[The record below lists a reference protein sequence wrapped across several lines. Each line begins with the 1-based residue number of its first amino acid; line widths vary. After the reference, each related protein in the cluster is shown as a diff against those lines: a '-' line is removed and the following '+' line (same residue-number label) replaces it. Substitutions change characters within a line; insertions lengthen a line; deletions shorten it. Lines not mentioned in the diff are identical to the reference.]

1 MAGDWIKFELATLDK
16 PEVCQIAD
24 LANIDLDAVVGK
36 LLRVWGWF
44 DQQTEL
50 GNAPSVTKK
59 LLDRLVGVI
68 GFCDH
73 MVSVGWLIEADGVI
87 SIPNFDRHNGKTAK
101 NRSLTAL
108 RVASHKKTNGKGNAA
123 SVTPPLAD
131 ALPKEEKRRDK
142 EQQQQAPAPTAGIEA
157 RQRFEMFEGWAP
169 DEVSLAPH
177 LKLIGVTADQVSKQ
191 AIAEFV
197 SYWMTRDASHN
208 QGSWCRELVASI
220 HRNAVRTAAT
230 SGARPGRTSQHTGLA
245 NQDPHAGL
253 EANADG
259 TFQL

>member
-24 LANIDLDAVVGK
+24 VADIDLDAVVGK

-44 DQQTEL
+44 DQQTEA

-59 LLDRLVGVI
+59 LLDRLVGVS
-68 GFCDH
+68 GFCNH
-73 MVSVGWLIEADGVI
+73 MISVGWLIEADGEI

-108 RVASHKKTNGKGNAA
+108 RVASHKKGNGKSNAA
-123 SVTPPLAD
+123 SVTPPLAN
-131 ALPKEEKRRDK
+131 ALPREEKRRDK
-142 EQQQQAPAPTAGIEA
+142 EQQQAPTAIANIEA

-169 DEVSLAPH
+169 DEVSLATH
-177 LKLIGVTADQVSKQ
+177 LKLIGITADQVTPEATK
-191 AIAEFV
+191 EFV
-197 SYWMTRDASHN
+197 SYWLTRDTAHN
-208 QGSWCRELVASI
+208 QAGWCRELVASI
-220 HRNAVRTAAT
+220 KRSGVRAAAAPT
-230 SGARPGRTSQHTGLA
+230 ARPGRSSQHTDLA

-253 EANADG
+253 EARTDG
-259 TFQL
+259 SYRI